1 MGSTSLLIKKFQGD
15 VLKISCVI
23 PTKNRCQMTLEAI
36 ESVMRQQC
44 SALEIILVDD
54 GSTDNTLAEV
64 ATLFPVVHAIKLH
77 GVGPGQARNAGVAAS
92 SGDILMFL
100 DSDDLWLDN
109 HVQQLANVLNRGFQ
123 VAYGVA
129 QTKNETGGADF
140 LIPENGVGTEGDCF
154 HALLRWCFLV
164 PSAMALKRETF
175 QEIGGFASV
184 SCGEDWIFFLKLAA
198 QFHFGFA
205 GPEPIT
211 LRRLHRGSLCFLSDK
226 KNLLAIVSQVL
237 SVLENEPRA
246 TVAHCNHFKMLH
258 DWTSDNMTQWSTVQ
272 DWYLSMLQEKI
283 I

>member
-1 MGSTSLLIKKFQGD
+1 
-15 VLKISCVI
+15 
-23 PTKNRCQMTLEAI
+23 MTLAAI
-36 ESVMRQQC
+36 ESVRRQNFFD
-44 SALEIILVDD
+44 LEITVVDD
-54 GSTDNTLAEV
+54 GSTDNTPDEV
-64 ATLFPVVHAIKLH
+64 EALFPGINLVRLD
-77 GVGPGQARNAGVAAS
+77 GVGPGQARNAGAAAS
-92 SGDILMFL
+92 KGDILMFL

-109 HVQQLANVLNRGFQ
+109 HVQQLVNVLKRGYQ

-129 QTKNETGGADF
+129 RTQHELGGDDF
-140 LIPENGVGTEGDCF
+140 LIPENGAGPEGDCF

-175 QEIGGFASV
+175 EDVGGFPSF
-184 SCGEDWIFFLKLAA
+184 SCGEDWMFFLKLAA
-198 QFHFGFA
+198 RFPFGFT

-226 KNLLAIVSQVL
+226 KKLLAIISQVL

-246 TVAHCNHFKMLH
+246 TAAQCSHFKMLH
-258 DWTSDNMTQWSTVQ
+258 CWTADNLTQWSTVQ